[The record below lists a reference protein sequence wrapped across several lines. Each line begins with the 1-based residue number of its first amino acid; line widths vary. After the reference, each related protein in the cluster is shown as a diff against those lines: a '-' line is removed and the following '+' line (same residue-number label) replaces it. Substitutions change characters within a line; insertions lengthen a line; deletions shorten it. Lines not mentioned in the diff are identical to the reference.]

1 MREISPAENWLL
13 IILGLGLSGILYNYL
28 FYVNGKAIVGAIY
41 GVAIGLPIIAFER
54 RAIFPKLRRRIDQLT
69 SITYILAALLAY
81 EILMSVGYASAGAV
95 LVTVGLIQ
103 NDTLVEA
110 LLMPFDVF
118 LSTLR

>member
-81 EILMSVGYASAGAV
+81 EILMSVGYASAGAPDAV
-95 LVTVGLIQ
+95 RR
-103 NDTLVEA
+103 
-110 LLMPFDVF
+110 
-118 LSTLR
+118 LSLRHGRLCADRLHPAGA